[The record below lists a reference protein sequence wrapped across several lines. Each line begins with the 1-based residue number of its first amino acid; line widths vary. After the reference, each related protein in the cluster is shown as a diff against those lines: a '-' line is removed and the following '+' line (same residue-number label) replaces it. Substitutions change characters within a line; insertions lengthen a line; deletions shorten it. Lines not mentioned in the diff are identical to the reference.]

1 MIIKRSWILALAI
14 LGCLVF
20 AWATGAGRPYPA
32 NASGVIDPTC
42 TSSLP
47 CIEYDNNSTGPGIRG
62 ISVAGNGLAGSTKNN
77 STSPATGREGLIGN
91 DISTSGIYNAG
102 VRGLSTRGSG
112 VAGQS
117 SSGPGISGVST
128 SGTGV
133 TAQSAS
139 GIGVRGVSSTAS
151 GVQGVSNISDAV
163 QGVIGSG
170 VASSFHAG
178 VAGLDSS
185 TSGATN
191 EGVYAQSTNGIGIQA
206 VSFNFIGEQVSGGG
220 SGGGDFDP
228 ALSVNGNIGN
238 PEFPPDLID
247 ACNSGGP
254 NPCRRNSTLPA
265 PQFIAFANGN
275 VAITGRIFTSG
286 SCSVGCASSLSAAEK
301 RVRLFTPQESLP
313 TVEDFGQAQLVG
325 GRTYVRIDPAFA
337 NTMDKAAPYL
347 VFITPKGDNRGL
359 YVTNESATGFEVRE
373 SQAGRATLAFDYR
386 IVAKPFGEHPVRLQ
400 MITVSK
406 PGRSLPALRVR

>member
-1 MIIKRSWILALAI
+1 MAMKRPLIAILAI
-14 LGCLVF
+14 LVCLMF

-32 NASGVIDPTC
+32 TAGGVIDPTC

-62 ISVAGNGLAGSTKNN
+62 ISVSGNGLAGSTKNK
-77 STSPATGREGLIGN
+77 STSSATGREGLIGN

-117 SSGPGISGVST
+117 SSGPGISGLST

-133 TAQSAS
+133 TAQSTS

-151 GVQGVSNISDAV
+151 GVQGLSSISDAV

-170 VASSFHAG
+170 VAASFHSG
-178 VAGLDSS
+178 VAGIDSS
-185 TSGATN
+185 TSGTTN
-191 EGVYAQSTNGIGIQA
+191 QGVYGQSTNGIGIQA
-206 VSFNFIGEQVSGGG
+206 VSFNFIGAQVSGGALI
-220 SGGGDFDP
+220 SGIVYP
-228 ALSVNGNIGN
+228 ALSINGIGN
-238 PEFPPDLID
+238 TDLID

-254 NPCRRNSTLPA
+254 NPCGNHDPVQPVLILDNS
-265 PQFIAFANGN
+265 GN
-275 VAITGRIFTSG
+275 LIITARIFTSG
-286 SCSVGCASSLSAAEK
+286 SCNLGCASSPGTGEK

-337 NTMDKAAPYL
+337 NTMDNQATYMVL
-347 VFITPKGDNRGL
+347 ITPEGDSNGL
-359 YVTNESATGFEVRE
+359 YVVNKTAVGFEVHENRG
-373 SQAGRATLAFDYR
+373 GRSTLAFSYR

-400 MITVSK
+400 MIAVSR
-406 PGRSLPALRVR
+406 PGRSLPQPRVR